1 MAGDTVDPRVSA
13 PEQPSLLAIKH
24 LRVDFPDVIAVNDLF
39 LRIEAGDVCGLIG
52 PNGAG
57 KTSTM
62 RAVSGLLELT
72 RGSVRIAGRELASEP
87 DELKRRLGF
96 MPDFCPT
103 YDQLTTSEF
112 LEHFARAFDVPNRA
126 RRIAECLELTWL
138 TDKRD
143 ALCEELS
150 RGMKQ
155 RLILAKTMLPDP
167 QVLLLDKP
175 ASGLDP
181 LGRIELRKLLLQL
194 RDAGKAVLISSHIL
208 TELSGFCNKAAIM
221 ERGRLVKFGTLDEL
235 GRQMGGRRMSVKWRS
250 GVERAR
256 EILQDPQVGRL
267 EITDTGAHFDFRGEP
282 DALDELLKTLVI
294 QNVRVSEWRAVGDE
308 LEQIFLQSGAKE
320 LM

>member
-1 MAGDTVDPRVSA
+1 MLAAFNMAGESTTATSTVTGSA
-13 PEQPSLLAIKH
+13 PENASLLVIEH
-24 LRVDFPDVIAVNDLF
+24 LRVDFPEVVAVNDLS

-57 KTSTM
+57 KTTTM
-62 RAVSGLLELT
+62 RAVSGLQEFT
-72 RGSVRIAGRELASEP
+72 RGSVRIAGRELAKEP

-112 LEHFARAFDVPNRA
+112 LDHFARAFGVADRA
-126 RRIAECLELTWL
+126 RRISECLELTWL

-155 RLILAKTMLPDP
+155 RLVLAKTMLPDP
-167 QVLLLDKP
+167 QVLLLDEP

-194 RDAGKAVLISSHIL
+194 RDAGKAVL
-208 TELSGFCNKAAIM
+208 M
-221 ERGRLVKFGTLDEL
+221 ERGRLVKFGTLAEL
-235 GRQMGGRRMSVKWRS
+235 GRQMDRHRMSVKWRA
-250 GVERAR
+250 GGERAR
-256 EILQDPQVGRL
+256 EILKDPAVAKLEPQDGGVL
-267 EITDTGAHFDFRGEP
+267 FDFLGGP
-282 DALDELLKTLVI
+282 DALDELLKTLVT
-294 QNVRVSEWRAVGDE
+294 QGVRICEWRGVGDD

>member
-1 MAGDTVDPRVSA
+1 MPDP
-13 PEQPSLLAIKH
+13 LLAIEH
-24 LRVDFPDVIAVNDLF
+24 LRVDFPEVVAVNDLS
-39 LRIEAGDVCGLIG
+39 LALEPGDVCGLIG

-57 KTSTM
+57 KTTTM
-62 RAVSGLLELT
+62 RAISGLQEFT
-72 RGSVRIAGRELASEP
+72 RGSVRVGGHELASEP
-87 DELKRRLGF
+87 DELKKRLGF

-138 TDKRD
+138 SDKRNS
-143 ALCEELS
+143 LCDELS

-155 RLILAKTMLPDP
+155 RLVLAKTLLPDP
-167 QVLLLDKP
+167 QILLLDEP

-181 LGRIELRKLLLQL
+181 LGRIELRKILIQL
-194 RDAGKAVLISSHIL
+194 HDAGKAVLISSHIL

-221 ERGRLVKFGTLDEL
+221 ERGKLVKFGTIAEL
-235 GRQMGGRRMSVKWRS
+235 GRQMGRHRMSVKWRA
-250 GVERAR
+250 EENAAMQ
-256 EILQDPQVGRL
+256 ILNANSAVKNL
-267 EITDTGAHFDFRGEP
+267 EAAGLGANFDFTGEL
-282 DALDELLKTLVI
+282 DALDELLKTLVV
-294 QNVRVSEWRAVGDE
+294 QGVRISEWRGTGDD